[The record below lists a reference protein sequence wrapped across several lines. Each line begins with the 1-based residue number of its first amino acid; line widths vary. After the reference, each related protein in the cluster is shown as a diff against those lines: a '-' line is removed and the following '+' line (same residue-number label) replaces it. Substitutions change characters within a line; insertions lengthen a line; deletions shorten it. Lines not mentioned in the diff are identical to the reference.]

1 MRVNGKTLKVS
12 ETVTLMDYL
21 LESGYEIS
29 RIAVEMNGR
38 IIPKRD
44 YETVQ
49 LHDDDTVEIV
59 TFMGGG

>member
-12 ETVTLMDYL
+12 ENVTLLDYL
-21 LESGYEIS
+21 VDSGYEIS
-29 RIAVEMNGR
+29 RIAVEMNGK
-38 IIPKRD
+38 IIRKKD

-49 LHDDDTVEIV
+49 LHNDDSIEIV